1 MPTYLFFRRVGRLV
15 LIGVVMNKM
24 RLVLPLILGFA
35 ASSAWGAGNAAPE
48 PHMSG
53 LEAALTDCAA
63 KVKKDSEGMPDQKAM
78 EACMKAKGFGG
89 PEATPSSNSKPKAK

>member
-1 MPTYLFFRRVGRLV
+1 
-15 LIGVVMNKM
+15 MNKM

-35 ASSAWGAGNAAPE
+35 ASCAWGADSAAPA

-53 LEAALTDCAA
+53 LEAALTDCAG

-89 PEATPSSNSKPKAK
+89 PEATPSSNGKTNGK

>member
-1 MPTYLFFRRVGRLV
+1 MK
-15 LIGVVMNKM
+15 KM
-24 RLVLPLILGFA
+24 RLVLPLVLGFA
-35 ASSAWGAGNAAPE
+35 SFSAWGAGSATPE

-53 LEAALTDCAA
+53 LETALTDCAT

-89 PEATPSSNSKPKAK
+89 PEATPSSNGKPKTK